1 MFDIDKSLSM
11 LEVLT
16 KRLAKLRR
24 ERETLQDLM
33 QADIS
38 YAAYNALMHALWR
51 IDRDIKDTQGK
62 LQVEDKLVNP
72 VEHTYDVRLTE
83 TRIYDVEVTAESVEQ
98 AKLFAPQKL
107 NGDPEVTSSTV
118 KAEVMGV
125 HIF

>member
-62 LQVEDKLVNP
+62 LQELDKP
-72 VEHTYDVRLTE
+72 VVKTYDVLLTE
-83 TRIYDVEVTAESVEQ
+83 THTYEVQVEAESVEEAELLGTQ
-98 AKLFAPQKL
+98 RW
-107 NGDPEVTSSTV
+107 NSGDLIGGFELE
-118 KAEVMGV
+118 AEVRGV
-125 HIF
+125 VE